1 MGFSNCDEILSSR
14 RLVGYAAIQRQRNEP
29 TEQAPP
35 LSEGQVLKLHEVL
48 NGDSDTVDRAGAGC
62 MLVCVYGRAGWSDL
76 RFIHRAVLN
85 LEHKDELFLSSG
97 GSGGSAFRSLFPLA
111 QSAHPPKSRSFAPPQ
126 GVADLVHINMYIY
139 YILYIIYAKKQIRI
153 VLLYAVWGGRWCS
166 SQV

>member
-14 RLVGYAAIQRQRNEP
+14 RLVGYAAIQRQRNGP

-48 NGDSDTVDRAGAGC
+48 NGDSDIVDGAGADC

-85 LEHKDELFLSSG
+85 LE
-97 GSGGSAFRSLFPLA
+97 FRSLFPLA

-126 GVADLVHINMYIY
+126 GVAD
-139 YILYIIYAKKQIRI
+139 
-153 VLLYAVWGGRWCS
+153 
-166 SQV
+166 